1 MSHEIEQQLGYRF
14 RQGELLETALT
25 HRSLSATRKA
35 PNNEKLE
42 FLGDSVLELAISD
55 LLMKQFPHFHEGEL
69 SKLRASLVNTRSL
82 AHKARDLGL
91 GRALRLGKGE
101 EKNGGRNK
109 DSILAAGYE
118 ALLGAVYLDR
128 GFVAARRVLARQ
140 FAADIKTRSL
150 AGVGDWKT
158 ALQELTQKLFRATP
172 TYTLVRE
179 SGPDHEKNFV
189 SQISVGGRTL
199 GRGAGHSKKSAEQA
213 AANEALQA
221 LQTEADAA
229 RPKKGTSSKS
239 ASEASGPAKRTSSAK
254 SSDEPTA
261 APASK
266 KGAAAKA
273 GNETSAAPSPKRGA
287 GGKAADDAP
296 TPKKASSTKNS
307 DEAPT
312 TPASR
317 KSPSGSKDVDESPS
331 ASPTSGRGHR

>member
-1 MSHEIEQQLGYRF
+1 MSHDIEEQLGYRF

-55 LLMKQFPHFHEGEL
+55 LLMQQFPHFHEGEL

-109 DSILAAGYE
+109 DSILGAGYE

-128 GFVAARRVLARQ
+128 GFVAARRVVARQ
-140 FAADIKTRSL
+140 FAADIKTLSL

-158 ALQELTQKLFRATP
+158 RLQELTQKLFRATP

-179 SGPDHEKNFV
+179 SGPDHEKDFV

-199 GRGAGHSKKSAEQA
+199 GRGAGPSKKSAEQA

-221 LQTEADAA
+221 LQTEADAVPA
-229 RPKKGTSSKS
+229 RKIGSKP
-239 ASEASGPAKRTSSAK
+239 ADEAPSPARKAANAK
-254 SSDEPTA
+254 SSDD
-261 APASK
+261 APKKSAGSK
-266 KGAAAKA
+266 
-273 GNETSAAPSPKRGA
+273 
-287 GGKAADDAP
+287 ADDAATAP
-296 TPKKASSTKNS
+296 PSKKAASAKNA
-307 DEAPT
+307 DGAPT
-312 TPASR
+312 APPSKKAASA
-317 KSPSGSKDVDESPS
+317 KDADESPPAPPS
-331 ASPTSGRGHR
+331 SGRAQR